1 MLLMIE
7 KGLRTGMCHPI
18 NRFVKPNNKCMKDD
32 NKNME
37 SSYLKYWN

>member
-37 SSYLKYWN
+37 SS